1 MKRKYRAYKERIK
14 QVRSLNKRCPM
25 CNSRLN
31 KCSFNG
37 YLGTSVT
44 GNFVYIDGAHFVYA
58 CKSSGCYFHFRF
70 SDEDDSGSYPKLTLV
85 SFGFGTNTGVIRIDK
100 AYKDRNNKF
109 KFNSAI
115 SDVEF
120 ESKDVG
126 FYCDLYK
133 KYKQNECLM

>member
-37 YLGTSVT
+37 YLAPSIT
-44 GNFVYIDGAHFVYA
+44 GRLVYIDGRHFVYA

-70 SDEDDSGSYPKLTLV
+70 TDNSNSYPKLTLV
-85 SFGFGTNTGVIRIDK
+85 SFGTNTGVIRIDK
-100 AYKDRNNKF
+100 ANNKF